1 MKNMFISLIACLGFS
16 FSVIASDFTLQ
27 QDSFNSK
34 DFGSIQNNMNE
45 QNPDNVFH
53 MLVHSG
59 DKGGLYQGRFGG
71 NRK

>member
-34 DFGSIQNNMNE
+34 DFSNIQNSMDE
-45 QNPDNVFH
+45 QNPNNISNF
-53 MLVHSG
+53 LVHDKRGG
-59 DKGGLYQGRFGG
+59 DLFQGRYG
-71 NRK
+71 NRR